1 MKKNNSKLALNDVSK
16 ILAGTIVLLLFVGLG
31 TQAFAEESDAVTDG
45 SIITESSE
53 LATPTAL
60 IVPSA
65 ATILTGPGDFSGSE
79 TVIGFESLGS
89 NTDPDPPTGPIV
101 IGDVTFTEFSSGS
114 GGPGWRL
121 LPGPSF
127 FGTPDPILTDNA
139 GISLIRI
146 DFALPVNRVGM
157 IAGIGPAD
165 YEVRFFDESLSLIEN
180 VPISVSGTT
189 EGAFAGIESDSIISR
204 VEIVEVSGDNG
215 LVGGLDDL
223 RFEFLGMDA
232 YVAVGDNGDDSPP
245 ESGSVSLAEFGDPDL
260 TQLSDSL
267 SDKLTGIAY
276 KQSDGTLWAT
286 SEQELYKV
294 DPLTGELLETHDLT
308 GAAFPTN
315 DTIATDLSWDPGS
328 MANRLTVV
336 SWDGTN
342 YMFDILR
349 DDGVANDSMIMAP
362 CNHDIGGTTWVNAT
376 HIAWIRDIT
385 EDDCDDARGDP
396 ALQLVIRDVVRMAP
410 PSLGADVKR
419 YDIPRLY
426 TGLGFKDGDFFGTG
440 DAVTMESTVYKLDCD
455 DVTLTCTDEIVA
467 GENDNAEDVDFGPAL
482 DRSIVSPFAIADRP
496 NGSPLPEA
504 PTIGRNE
511 VGSQQMVKDGIC
523 IDQQCWTVSS
533 YFHEDFELVQM
544 LSGEHTVSLTILCD
558 RGVQSCSHVGLS
570 TIPIGFFDVNKAIWK
585 VELDNNFGRE
595 DWKITKTDP
604 QNMLGDVTFTVQIQ
618 DNRYLVV
625 SFTIDFV
632 KPTGDN
638 VVLGVHLWDEIRSL
652 RNFYFNEGIEVM
664 DSYAYPT
671 TQTSYEKSL
680 AAPDVCLAEEESNH
694 RTTCVFVNNLLSE
707 QAKAQEILN
716 QMTSG
721 KLAHNFESMVMQNNN
736 QGFERTWDDI
746 KQCYEST
753 NQDDRSSCS
762 FADKMLLEIAKAE
775 SQFNDMTA
783 YHKVKNNFE

>member
-1 MKKNNSKLALNDVSK
+1 MIGARETKKDKKLAITDASKL
-16 ILAGTIVLLLFVGLG
+16 LAGTVVLLLFVGLG
-31 TQAFAEESDAVTDG
+31 T
-45 SIITESSE
+45 
-53 LATPTAL
+53 P
-60 IVPSA
+60 
-65 ATILTGPGDFSGSE
+65 
-79 TVIGFESLGS
+79 
-89 NTDPDPPTGPIV
+89 
-101 IGDVTFTEFSSGS
+101 
-114 GGPGWRL
+114 
-121 LPGPSF
+121 
-127 FGTPDPILTDNA
+127 
-139 GISLIRI
+139 
-146 DFALPVNRVGM
+146 
-157 IAGIGPAD
+157 
-165 YEVRFFDESLSLIEN
+165 
-180 VPISVSGTT
+180 
-189 EGAFAGIESDSIISR
+189 AFAGC
-204 VEIVEVSGDNG
+204 
-215 LVGGLDDL
+215 DDDC
-223 RFEFLGMDA
+223 EPEA
-232 YVAVGDNGDDSPP
+232 YVAVGDNPDTSPPDGSVALALEGDD
-245 ESGSVSLAEFGDPDL
+245 DL
-260 TQLSDSL
+260 TKLSNSL
-267 SDKLTGIAY
+267 TDKLTGVAFNQ
-276 KQSDGTLWAT
+276 KDDTLWAV
-286 SEQELYKV
+286 SEDNLYQV
-294 DPLTGELLETHDLT
+294 NQTNGALLGTHDLF
-308 GAAFPTN
+308 GESFPEG
-315 DTIATDLSWDPGS
+315 TIATDLAWDPGKGGKLS
-328 MANRLTVV
+328 VISFNGSNYNFDVLQN
-336 SWDGTN
+336 DGES
-342 YMFDILR
+342 
-349 DDGVANDSMIMAP
+349 NDSMLEAP
-362 CNHDIGGTTWVNAT
+362 CNHDIRGLTWVNGT
-376 HIAWIRDIT
+376 HIAWVRQVNDPT
-385 EDDCDDARGDP
+385 SCDGGVGGPFDP
-396 ALQLVIRDVVRMAP
+396 QLIIRDVIRMDP
-410 PSLGADVKR
+410 PALGSDVKR

-426 TGLGFKDGDFFGTG
+426 TGLGIDDLNGSFYGTG
-440 DAVTMESTVYKLDCD
+440 DADTEESTVYKLTGCD
-455 DVTLTCTDEIVA
+455 DGTCEDFIWA
-467 GENDNAEDVDFGPAL
+467 AQNDNAEDIDFGP
-482 DRSIVSPFAIADRP
+482 DIAHEPTPEPETPVVEDRP

-595 DWKITKTDP
+595 DWSLKVTDP

-680 AAPDVCLAEEESNH
+680 AVPDVCLAEEESNH

-775 SQFNDMTA
+775 SRFGDMTA
-783 YHKVKNNFE
+783 YHKVINNFE